1 MKQIKDLFTSTH
13 NHLKMKETL
22 LTKITGGGSFLSI
35 LIGAITQE
43 DLMQLAGVSY
53 IAGTLLAIVTVVI
66 KIYEFCKS
74 FKNK

>member
-1 MKQIKDLFTSTH
+1 
-13 NHLKMKETL
+13 MKETL

>member
-1 MKQIKDLFTSTH
+1 MKDH
-13 NHLKMKETL
+13 L

-35 LIGAITQE
+35 FIGAITQE